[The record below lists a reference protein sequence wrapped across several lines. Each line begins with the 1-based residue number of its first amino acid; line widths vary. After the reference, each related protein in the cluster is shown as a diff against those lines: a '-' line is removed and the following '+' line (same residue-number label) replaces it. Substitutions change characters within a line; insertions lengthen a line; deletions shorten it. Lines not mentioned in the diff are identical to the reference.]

1 MALADIQ
8 RILTQILTS
17 PAIRARLRSE
27 AESLTEA
34 EGPRQEAIYAVMTIS
49 PRQLGHYAEAL
60 VNKRCRAVGKCLPAT
75 LQILGTDRFRERFR
89 VHAAETWPTGPAR
102 HRDDAIAFAEKVRR
116 APGPDWLDRVVD
128 IAAYESAALRA
139 RDPSRR
145 IVAVLAR
152 YAPEDLISASTT
164 GQRAADLIRRPTV
177 VVWIRLWKGG
187 PSRVFRFS
195 TPQSRP
201 IPSESATRLM

>member
-60 VNKRCRAVGKCLPAT
+60 VNKRCRAVGKCHRQPCKSS
-75 LQILGTDRFRERFR
+75 G
-89 VHAAETWPTGPAR
+89 PTVSVSGFGFTQPR
-102 HRDDAIAFAEKVRR
+102 
-116 APGPDWLDRVVD
+116 PGPRVQHV
-128 IAAYESAALRA
+128 IVMMRLPSPRRSAEPRGQTG
-139 RDPSRR
+139 
-145 IVAVLAR
+145 
-152 YAPEDLISASTT
+152 ST
-164 GQRAADLIRRPTV
+164 G
-177 VVWIRLWKGG
+177 
-187 PSRVFRFS
+187 S
-195 TPQSRP
+195 
-201 IPSESATRLM
+201 